1 MVQGRISGRALNVEP
16 RGITLYFCG
25 LFSIA
30 VTFNAGQDMMFVHLY
45 RFKQGRSHGITKG
58 YLFMQPS
65 SSDTAFVTLL
75 VRAHASW

>member
-1 MVQGRISGRALNVEP
+1 
-16 RGITLYFCG
+16 
-25 LFSIA
+25 
-30 VTFNAGQDMMFVHLY
+30 MMFVHLY